1 MDRSLSALAPH
12 VADAVV
18 WHDGKSFHPGGFHSF
33 SGIVGKNHVLVAG
46 KDTCLDFTIMAM
58 ALEPWRWLIG
68 GLLVVRRQGL
78 EFAMRAFM
86 PWRSCENRDGL
97 RNKDR
102 VSKDIVQ
109 YLARPRLLCPESDF
123 QGDGTRTML
132 IQKTCFAEVAP

>member
-1 MDRSLSALAPH
+1 MC
-12 VADAVV
+12 
-18 WHDGKSFHPGGFHSF
+18 
-33 SGIVGKNHVLVAG
+33 LVAG
-46 KDTCLDFTIMAM
+46 ADTCLDFTIMAI

-78 EFAMRAFM
+78 EFAVRAFM